1 MVAPKKG
8 KGAGPLPPPSRCYVS
23 GVPFVQCYILVSERW
38 RYTYIKMVGNTL
50 SFNVMNTSN
59 SKYDRFFKC

>member
-1 MVAPKKG
+1 MAASKKG
-8 KGAGPLPPPSRCYVS
+8 KGDRPPPPSRCYVS

-38 RYTYIKMVGNTL
+38 RYTYIKMLGNTL